1 MYNRILNIRTALSNI
16 LYFTYSINFRF
27 IYFFID
33 LFIYFFFIIIY
44 HYFQGILGS
53 GFALQVAQNQKQKH
67 FNRRRVPAALIIQV
81 LMYSKIFK
89 NL

>member
-1 MYNRILNIRTALSNI
+1 MCNRILNIRTALPNI
-16 LYFTYSINFRF
+16 LYFTYSINLR
-27 IYFFID
+27 
-33 LFIYFFFIIIY
+33 LFIYLLIYFFIIIY